1 MDSERNNAQGEEV
14 AIDFAVLQKLLPKIN
29 GNVNDFKKL
38 FTELKAICSENHLFR
53 TQAAIKKMEEQQERN
68 MGFCQYL

>member
-29 GNVNDFKKL
+29 GNVNDFKNCL
-38 FTELKAICSENHLFR
+38 LN
-53 TQAAIKKMEEQQERN
+53 
-68 MGFCQYL
+68 